1 MIKLHLKDSQLEGE
15 RLVNRSIGNIIQALD
30 TLDELIEPA
39 GHGTA
44 PRDKLRALQWAGA
57 KIKALETSPIT
68 YHRNANDIVDVFTS
82 HYVGFFITDDVCI
95 NIAPRLFLDDTP
107 QNDENGWRLFCHMLG
122 YANNAHL
129 AEGQDRWKENG
140 NGFSWPWFMAILW
153 LAALERGMINN
164 IIPKSYITTTK
175 NLDTVRGRI
184 VFSDHIRKNIVNQ
197 VKQCCEFDE
206 LSFNVPINRAVL
218 AATLRLNEQN
228 VPDGMLWEALEH
240 CEKLLSLGVKCDP
253 EITPD
258 EIDDIDF
265 TMVTETYRP
274 AMSLAKMILGN
285 SGADRF
291 GFDGMGM
298 PSALFVDLASLWEDY
313 IFCVLKR
320 HLPPE
325 FRIESPNYSNART
338 FMLEGNARPIR
349 PDFLVYKSDSN
360 QLVGIIDAKYKN
372 YRILGS
378 NEKVP
383 YAVAIGDF
391 YQMNTYLLHYSNQGS
406 RPLTGLFV
414 APANADNDDIV
425 QYTGNEN
432 LKIGLCNFPVSKL
445 LDNNKTEESHREFA
459 DRIAE
464 ALRA

>member
-1 MIKLHLKDSQLEGE
+1 MCELPLKDSQIEPKQLQKYS
-15 RLVNRSIGNIIQALD
+15 RPKINNIINALD
-30 TLDELIEPA
+30 VLART
-39 GHGTA
+39 
-44 PRDKLRALQWAGA
+44 KLRVFRWAGA
-57 KIKALETSPIT
+57 EIPALETPPIT
-68 YHRNANDIVDVFTS
+68 YHRKANNEVYVSTS
-82 HYVGFFITDDVCI
+82 HYVGFFKTDDVCI

-107 QNDENGWRLFCHMLG
+107 QNDENGWKLFFHMLS

-129 AEGQDRWKENG
+129 SELQDRWKENRD
-140 NGFSWPWFMAILW
+140 GFSWPWFIAILW
-153 LAALERGMINN
+153 LAALERGMSNN
-164 IIPKSYITTTK
+164 IIPKSYVTTTK

-218 AATLRLNEQN
+218 AATLRLGEQK

-240 CEKLLSLGVKCDP
+240 CEKLQSLGVKGDP

-265 TMVTETYRP
+265 TIVTETYRP

-325 FRIESPNYSNART
+325 FRIESPNYSDARAV
-338 FMLEGNARPIR
+338 MLEDNARPIR
-349 PDFLVYKSDSN
+349 PDFLVYRSDAN
-360 QLVGIIDAKYKN
+360 VPAGIIDAKYKD
-372 YRILGS
+372 YRVLGK
-378 NEKVP
+378 NEKLNH
-383 YAVAIGDF
+383 AVRIEDF

-414 APANADNDDIV
+414 APANAENHPEIKR
-425 QYTGNEN
+425 YTGNDN
-432 LKIGLCNFPVSKL
+432 LRIGVCNLPVSEL
-445 LDNNKTEESHREFA
+445 LDKNIDELHNKFA
-459 DRIAE
+459 YRIVE
-464 ALRA
+464 ALKA